1 MSSLAV
7 VVGVVVNKK
16 GEILLAQRA
25 GHQHL
30 AGLWEFPG
38 GKLEPSELPLVG
50 LWRELKEELGID
62 LISAEPLIQIHHQYP
77 DKSVL
82 LDVYTVTQFD
92 GEPFGREG
100 QPLAWVNK
108 TQLAQ
113 FPLPEAN
120 LPIVKALQ
128 LPSVISISGAAAN
141 ADDWLQQFAQHAHSS
156 NHILIRPFDQIQNA
170 WMWQPIIQK
179 ACEIAQAHN
188 AKILI
193 HGSLVVKLGGSN
205 ISVYLNQLPDV
216 CMGVHLPSDLAK
228 KWIYRLPERM
238 FLGVSCH
245 SCEDLMQ
252 LNTAVDYVL
261 ISPVLK
267 THSHPDAIG
276 LGWSG
281 FADFCRAAKL
291 PVFALGGMQRTH
303 LNLIKQLGGQ
313 GVAGIRGF
321 WP

>member
-7 VVGVVVNKK
+7 VVGVVVNGK

-82 LDVYTVTQFD
+82 LDVYTVTQFA

-108 TQLAQ
+108 ADLEQ

-128 LPSVISISGAAAN
+128 LPSVISISGAAGTP
-141 ADDWLQQFAQHAHSS
+141 DEWLQKFIQHAQSA
-156 NHILIRPFDQIQNA
+156 NHILIRPFDAQQNS
-170 WMWQPIIQK
+170 WMWQSILQD
-179 ACEIAQAHN
+179 ACAIAQVQN
-188 AKILI
+188 AKIIL
-193 HGSLVVKLGGSN
+193 HASLLVKLAGDN
-205 ISVYLNQLPDV
+205 ISAYLNCLPKMCV
-216 CMGVHLPSDLAK
+216 GVHLPSDIAK
-228 KWIYRLPERM
+228 NWPYRLPVGM
-238 FLGVSCH
+238 FLGASCH
-245 SCEDLMQ
+245 SCDDIYQ
-252 LNTAVDYVL
+252 LSSAVDYVL
-261 ISPVLK
+261 ISPILR
-267 THSHPDAIG
+267 TESHPDTVG
-276 LGWSG
+276 LGWGG
-281 FADFCRAAKL
+281 FASFCRAAKR
-291 PVFALGGMQRTH
+291 PVFALGGMQPEH